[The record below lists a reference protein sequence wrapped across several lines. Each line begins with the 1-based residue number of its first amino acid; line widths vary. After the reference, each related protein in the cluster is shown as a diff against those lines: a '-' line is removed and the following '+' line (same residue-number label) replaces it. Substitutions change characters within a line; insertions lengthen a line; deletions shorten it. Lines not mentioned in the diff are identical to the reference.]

1 MAQSFAESDF
11 SRLYFMSN
19 KAQDS
24 SRQELVN
31 TIYRAAG
38 IAQEYGH
45 EFVTLEHLLSALMEQ
60 AEVKDLL
67 TILNVNQE
75 SISDALTTFFS
86 SPFIEVTNTVPSPTK
101 SFDEVITRCVGSA
114 LFSATPIATPT
125 GLLIHLLQHP
135 SDDSHAVTILLQ
147 HGLTALMLKK
157 HLSHGTANVG
167 AAQPGD
173 MTGAPGAEQANPIN
187 TREDAEKLLDKYC
200 VNLNKS
206 ALDSRIDPLIGRA
219 DEVGHIVQ
227 IVARR
232 TKNNVVL
239 VGEPGVGK
247 TAIAEGLALKI
258 VRKEVPTAIEDS
270 TVYSLDIGNLVAG
283 TRFRGDFEERM
294 KQVLKALEFI
304 PNAILFIDEIHTI
317 MGAGAGSQGSL
328 DVANLLKP
336 ALAKGTL
343 RCIGS
348 TTLEEYRKHFEKD
361 RALLRRF
368 KRVDVNE
375 PSPEDS
381 KLILRGLREVY
392 EKFHGITFTDEAL
405 DKAVELTHRYVTN
418 AYLPDK
424 AIDVMDNAGA
434 RQRVAPEADRKLVLG
449 VPEIE
454 FEVSKVAKIPA
465 TEVQEDEAEK
475 LGRLEID
482 LKSAVFGQD
491 PAVTALVSA
500 MFVAR
505 AGLREENK
513 PSGSYLF
520 TGPTG
525 VGKTE
530 VARQLAKTLGVPL
543 LKYDMSEYMEKH
555 SVAKLIGSP
564 PGYVGYGEGGA
575 GNGKLTNDVD
585 SSPYC
590 VLLLDEIEKAH
601 PDVFNLL
608 LQVMDDGRLT
618 NSAGKSVSFRN
629 VVLIMTSNAGAKEG
643 QKKKIGFGSQDN
655 SAASDTVVN
664 DMFTPEF
671 RNRLDA
677 TVRFDRLKPE
687 NITLVVEKFLN
698 QLRDMAS
705 RRNVTIKVTDP
716 AMKWLAEKGYDPD
729 MGARPLARVINDN
742 IKVPL
747 SRLMVIGRLKDG
759 GEAAV
764 RLSDDTLIVE

>member
-1 MAQSFAESDF
+1 M
-11 SRLYFMSN
+11 SR
-19 KAQDS
+19 AQDS

-45 EFVTLEHLLSALMEQ
+45 EFVTLEHLLSALLEQ
-60 AEVKDLL
+60 NEVKELM
-67 TILNVNQE
+67 TTLNVDQV
-75 SISDALTTFFS
+75 SISEALTTFFAS
-86 SPFIEVTNTVPSPTK
+86 AFIEVTNTVPSPTK

-114 LFSATPIATPT
+114 LFSSTPVATPT

-157 HLSHGTANVG
+157 HLSHGNG
-167 AAQPGD
+167 AAGVAGPSDMATGVPG
-173 MTGAPGAEQANPIN
+173 EQANPIN
-187 TREDAEKLLDKYC
+187 SREDAEKLLDKYC

-206 ALDSRIDPLIGRA
+206 ALEARIDPLIGRA

-304 PNAILFIDEIHTI
+304 PNGILFIDEIHTI

-368 KRVDVNE
+368 KRVDVEE
-375 PSPEDS
+375 PSPEDA

-449 VPEIE
+449 IPEIE

-465 TEVQEDEAEK
+465 TEIKEDEAEK
-475 LGRLEID
+475 LGRLELD
-482 LKSAVFGQD
+482 LKSSVFGQD
-491 PAVTALVSA
+491 TAVGALVSA
-500 MFVAR
+500 MFVSR

-585 SSPYC
+585 STPYC

-618 NSAGKSVSFRN
+618 NSAGKTVSFRN

-643 QKKKIGFGSQDN
+643 AKKKIGFGSQDN
-655 SAASDTVVN
+655 TAASDTVVN

-705 RRNVTIKVTDP
+705 RRSVTIKVTDP

-759 GEAAV
+759 GEAHV
-764 RLSDDTLIVE
+764 RLSDDALIVE

>member
-1 MAQSFAESDF
+1 M
-11 SRLYFMSN
+11 SR
-19 KAQDS
+19 AQDS

-60 AEVKDLL
+60 KEVKELL
-67 TILNVNQE
+67 TTLNVNQD
-75 SISDALTTFFS
+75 SISEALNTFFS
-86 SPFIEVTNTVPSPTK
+86 SPFIEVTHTVPSPTK

-114 LFSATPIATPT
+114 LFSSTPIATPT
-125 GLLIHLLQHP
+125 GLLVHLLQHP
-135 SDDSHAVTILLQ
+135 ADDSHAVTILLQ

-157 HLSHGTANVG
+157 HLSHGNGSVG
-167 AAQPGD
+167 SPGHGD
-173 MTGAPGAEQANPIN
+173 MVGGGGPGEQASPIN
-187 TREDAEKLLDKYC
+187 SREDAEKILDKYC

-206 ALDSRIDPLIGRA
+206 ALEARIDPLIGRTE
-219 DEVGHIVQ
+219 EVGHIVQ

-294 KQVLKALEFI
+294 KQVLKALEYI

-336 ALAKGTL
+336 ALSKGTL

-348 TTLEEYRKHFEKD
+348 TTLDEYRKHFEKD

-368 KRVDVNE
+368 KRVDVDE
-375 PSPEDS
+375 PSPEDT

-449 VPEIE
+449 VAEIE
-454 FEVSKVAKIPA
+454 VEVSKVAKIPA
-465 TEVQEDEAEK
+465 TEVHEDEAKK
-475 LGRLEID
+475 LGRLELD

-491 PAVTALVSA
+491 TAVGALVSA
-500 MFVAR
+500 MFVSR

-585 SSPYC
+585 TSPYC

-608 LQVMDDGRLT
+608 LQVMDDGKLT

-643 QKKKIGFGSQDN
+643 LKKKIGFGSQDN
-655 SAASDTVVN
+655 TDASDTVVN

-759 GEAAV
+759 GEASV
-764 RLSDDTLIVE
+764 RLSDDTLVVE